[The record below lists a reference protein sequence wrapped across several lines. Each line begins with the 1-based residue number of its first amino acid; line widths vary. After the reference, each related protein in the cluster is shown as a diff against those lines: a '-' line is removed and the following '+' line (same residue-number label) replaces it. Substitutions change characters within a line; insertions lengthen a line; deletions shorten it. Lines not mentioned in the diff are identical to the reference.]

1 MTSTSPPAPAVARQF
16 ILSITA
22 AIACIVAVGIG
33 LSLSIPLISFALDAK
48 GASRTVI
55 GLNSAMGGVA
65 TLVCAPFI
73 SGWARRFGV
82 RPVLLWA
89 VALGIVSFLGFLVI
103 EPLWAWFPLRFV
115 FGVALTVLFVL
126 SEYWINAVAP
136 EERRGLVLSIYV
148 TALSLG
154 FAAGPQIL
162 TMVGTS
168 GPAPYLVG
176 SALFAISMLPVLIA
190 RGIAP
195 SIEEEPSRGFAAFL
209 WAAPAATLAALVFGA
224 AETGAFALLPLYG
237 IATGLDVAAATTL
250 VSFVSLGNLVFQV
263 PLGLVADRIDRRVV
277 LLFCAAV
284 GAIGMATMAFVPMSR
299 TVLLILLFVWG
310 GIVAGLYT
318 VGLAHLGG
326 RFRGADLAQAN
337 AAFVVMYSAGLIV
350 GPPLAGFGMDLWPP
364 TGLPATLA
372 ALFAAYVVVVVFRLR
387 SSRGGA

>member
-277 LLFCAAV
+277 LLFCASV

-299 TVLLILLFVWG
+299 TALLILLFVWG

>member
-1 MTSTSPPAPAVARQF
+1 MTSTSPTAPADRRQF

-89 VALGIVSFLGFLVI
+89 VALGIASFLGFLVI

-176 SALFAISMLPVLIA
+176 SALFALSMLPVLIA

-299 TVLLILLFVWG
+299 TALVVLLFVWG

-372 ALFAAYVVVVVFRLR
+372 VLFAAYVVVVVIRLR

>member
-190 RGIAP
+190 RGVAP

-277 LLFCAAV
+277 LLFCASV

-299 TVLLILLFVWG
+299 TALLILLFVWG

>member
-1 MTSTSPPAPAVARQF
+1 MTSSASAAPPDPRQF

-33 LSLSIPLISFALDAK
+33 LSLSIPLLSFALDAK

-82 RPVLLWA
+82 RTMLLAA
-89 VALGIVSFLGFLVI
+89 VALGIVSFLGFLVV
-103 EPLWAWFPLRFV
+103 EPIWAWFLLRFV

-126 SEYWINAVAP
+126 SEYWINAAAP

-162 TMVGTS
+162 TLVGTA
-168 GPAPYLVG
+168 GPAPYFLG
-176 SALFAISMLPVLIA
+176 SALFALSMLPVLVA

-195 SIEEEPSRGFAAFL
+195 TIEEEPSRGFATFL

-237 IATGLDVAAATTL
+237 VATGLDTVAATTL

-263 PLGLVADRIDRRVV
+263 PLGLVADRVDRRLV
-277 LLFCAAV
+277 LLFCALV
-284 GAIGMATMAFVPMSR
+284 GSVGMALMAFVPMSR
-299 TVLLILLFVWG
+299 TALIVLLFVWG

-372 ALFAAYVVVVVFRLR
+372 ALFATYVLVVVWRLR

>member
-1 MTSTSPPAPAVARQF
+1 MTSTSPTAPADPRQF

-176 SALFAISMLPVLIA
+176 SALFALSMLPVLIA

-237 IATGLDVAAATTL
+237 IATGLDAVAATTL

-299 TVLLILLFVWG
+299 TALVVLLFVWG

-364 TGLPATLA
+364 TGLPATLG
-372 ALFAAYVVVVVFRLR
+372 ALFAAYVGVIVIRLR
-387 SSRGGA
+387 GSRGGA